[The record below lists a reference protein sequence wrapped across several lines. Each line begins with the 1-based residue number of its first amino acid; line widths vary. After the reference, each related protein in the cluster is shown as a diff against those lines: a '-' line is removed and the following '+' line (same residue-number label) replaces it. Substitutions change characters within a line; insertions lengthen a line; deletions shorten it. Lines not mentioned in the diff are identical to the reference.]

1 MNQYFLKK
9 ECKELHAFPH
19 IIEFALKKIST
30 IQFNSLKKECSDFLR
45 FYYVID
51 GRFDWTVDEQHHI
64 LYPGDLAIILPGQ
77 NFGGEKDL
85 LDIGT
90 VLWMHLGLKQLER
103 NGKIAMGNWSRLTDN
118 ECRTIGRILL
128 LNNCPI
134 LSKMKEAGMI
144 FQNIQSE
151 LTNLEIGY
159 TTRINQ
165 LLDELFILIARQL
178 TRQNNSRRDFP
189 QTFMKLEQTL
199 RENLSH
205 QWTVEEMAALVGLGT
220 TAFSEKTKSYT
231 GFSPLNYL
239 INIRISEA
247 IKLLKR
253 PDVHVTDI
261 ALDVGFIHR
270 NISLPLLKNL
280 PAIRRVSSERKT
292 YLQLTKFF

>member
-30 IQFNSLKKECSDFLR
+30 IQFDSLKREHSEFLR

-51 GRFDWTVDEQHHI
+51 GRFDWIINDERHV
-64 LYPGDLAIILPGQ
+64 LYPDDLAVILPGQ
-77 NFGGEKDL
+77 TFGGEKDL
-85 LDIGT
+85 LDIGA
-90 VLWMHLGLKQLER
+90 VCWMHLESQLDKS
-103 NGKIAMGNWSRLTDN
+103 GKLATGRWSRLTDT

-128 LNNCPI
+128 LNDCLV
-134 LSKMKEAGMI
+134 LSRLKEAGTI
-144 FQNIQSE
+144 FQNIQHE
-151 LTNLEIGY
+151 FINQEIGH

-165 LLDELFILIARQL
+165 LIDELFILSARQL

-189 QTFMKLEQTL
+189 KTFMKLEQTL

-205 QWTVEEMAALVGLGT
+205 QWSVEEMSALVGLGT
-220 TAFSEKTKSYT
+220 TAFSEKVKNYT

-261 ALDVGFIHR
+261 ALDTGFYSSQHFATTFKKLTGYTPSEFR
-270 NISLPLLKNL
+270 KKNIS
-280 PAIRRVSSERKT
+280 T
-292 YLQLTKFF
+292 TD

>member
-1 MNQYFLKK
+1 MNQYSLKK

-19 IIEFALKKIST
+19 IIEFALKKINT
-30 IQFNSLKKECSDFLR
+30 IQFDSLKKEASEFIR

-51 GRFDWTVDEQHHI
+51 GRFDWIIDDQHHI
-64 LYPGDLAIILPGQ
+64 LYPSDLAVILPGQ
-77 NFGGEKDL
+77 SFGGEKDL

-90 VLWMHLGLKQLER
+90 VSWMHLELQQLK
-103 NGKIAMGNWSRLTDN
+103 NSGKIEMGKWSSLADH
-118 ECRTIGRILL
+118 ESRTIGRILL
-128 LNNCPI
+128 LNNCAV
-134 LSKMKEAGMI
+134 LSEVKEVGLL
-144 FQNIQSE
+144 FQNMQNEFINQ
-151 LTNLEIGY
+151 EIGY
-159 TTRINQ
+159 VTRINQ
-165 LLDELFILIARQL
+165 LIDELFILVARQL

-205 QWTVEEMAALVGLGT
+205 QWTVEEMAALVGLGIT
-220 TAFSEKTKSYT
+220 TFSEKVKSFT

-261 ALDVGFIHR
+261 ALDVGFYSSQHFATTFKKLTGYTPSEFR
-270 NISLPLLKNL
+270 KKNL
-280 PAIRRVSSERKT
+280 PTTE
-292 YLQLTKFF
+292 

>member
-19 IIEFALKKIST
+19 IIEFALRKT
-30 IQFNSLKKECSDFLR
+30 NTVQFDSLKKETSGFLR

-51 GRFDWTVDEQHHI
+51 GRFDWIINGEHYI
-64 LYPGDLAIILPGQ
+64 LYPDDLAIILPGQ
-77 NFGGEKDL
+77 SFGGEKDL

-90 VLWMHLGLKQLER
+90 VSWIHIELQQLER
-103 NGKIAMGNWSRLTDN
+103 SGKISMGKWSRLTDS
-118 ECRTIGRILL
+118 ESRTIGRILL
-128 LNNCPI
+128 LNNCPV
-134 LSKMKEAGMI
+134 LSKLKDAGAI
-144 FQNIQSE
+144 FQNLQNE
-151 LTNLEIGY
+151 FVNQEIGHS
-159 TTRINQ
+159 TRINQ
-165 LLDELFILIARQL
+165 LLDELFILSARQL

-189 QTFMKLEQTL
+189 QTFMKLEQAL

-220 TAFSEKTKSYT
+220 TAFSEKVKSYT

-261 ALDVGFIHR
+261 ALDVGFYSSQHFATTFKKLTGYTPSEFR
-270 NISLPLLKNL
+270 KKNIPTT
-280 PAIRRVSSERKT
+280 E
-292 YLQLTKFF
+292 